1 MQNKPSEARKTKQG
15 KKETGSGAEA
25 AAAASASKSTNT
37 KRIPGKGA
45 SRPYAG
51 GSDEI
56 RRASGTN
63 PPEPQRQ
70 RRSDEA
76 NDPQA
81 DAPSAPVPKYRH
93 VTSRTR
99 QIPRATIKAKWS
111 PLDDGAV
118 AAIDSIISSSS
129 LPVLSRFRDRQQ
141 RHQQAQTIMRT
152 FAKRLHSKLLKGM
165 PFPPPSSTARGAGG
179 AAGHELELDFE
190 KTVDAM
196 QALEKTL
203 DPLLHSVAL
212 LEAERERE
220 EAALEKEYEELQA
233 LETNARAEARGW
245 RERGKRDHVL
255 APGPRETRDGQAV
268 LLSPLVK
275 TVGAPPAGGVFS
287 VCPNC
292 IHGVSER
299 SANLM
304 AQDLKEKDLVA
315 ISQQIGNHME
325 SLRSNLQQIDG
336 VLPAIVKSRAA
347 LQGVLHQHLDPA
359 QYEQAVLG

>member
-1 MQNKPSEARKTKQG
+1 M
-15 KKETGSGAEA
+15 
-25 AAAASASKSTNT
+25 
-37 KRIPGKGA
+37 
-45 SRPYAG
+45 
-51 GSDEI
+51 
-56 RRASGTN
+56 
-63 PPEPQRQ
+63 
-70 RRSDEA
+70 
-76 NDPQA
+76 
-81 DAPSAPVPKYRH
+81 
-93 VTSRTR
+93 
-99 QIPRATIKAKWS
+99 
-111 PLDDGAV
+111 
-118 AAIDSIISSSS
+118 
-129 LPVLSRFRDRQQ
+129 LSRFRDRQQ

-190 KTVDAM
+190 KMVDAM

-287 VCPNC
+287 VRALC
-292 IHGVSER
+292 IFEYYGTLLTWWFR
-299 SANLM
+299 
-304 AQDLKEKDLVA
+304 
-315 ISQQIGNHME
+315 ISRRRT
-325 SLRSNLQQIDG
+325 LW
-336 VLPAIVKSRAA
+336 
-347 LQGVLHQHLDPA
+347 
-359 QYEQAVLG
+359 

>member
-1 MQNKPSEARKTKQG
+1 M
-15 KKETGSGAEA
+15 
-25 AAAASASKSTNT
+25 
-37 KRIPGKGA
+37 
-45 SRPYAG
+45 
-51 GSDEI
+51 
-56 RRASGTN
+56 
-63 PPEPQRQ
+63 
-70 RRSDEA
+70 
-76 NDPQA
+76 
-81 DAPSAPVPKYRH
+81 
-93 VTSRTR
+93 
-99 QIPRATIKAKWS
+99 
-111 PLDDGAV
+111 
-118 AAIDSIISSSS
+118 
-129 LPVLSRFRDRQQ
+129 LSRFRDRQQ

-179 AAGHELELDFE
+179 VAGHELELDFE